1 MDSAIANY
9 IKNKYNL
16 AIGEQTAED
25 IKIKIGTAI
34 PDIQEHKMEIR
45 GRDLISGLPKNIT
58 ISSNEVSEAI
68 SDRLSEITQMI
79 KTVLR
84 DTPPELSAD
93 IMDKGMVL
101 SGGGALIRNIDELIS
116 QRIGVPCFLAEDPL
130 LCVAKGTG
138 VVLEN
143 LDVYKKSIMTKK

>member
-1 MDSAIANY
+1 
-9 IKNKYNL
+9 
-16 AIGEQTAED
+16 
-25 IKIKIGTAI
+25 
-34 PDIQEHKMEIR
+34 MEIR

-116 QRIGVPCFLAEDPL
+116 QRIGVPCFLAEDLL